1 MTRSAS
7 FAPIVD
13 AGTRLLIIGSLP
25 GRESLARQQYYAH
38 PRNQFW
44 ALLGTVIDFNLVALS
59 YPDRL
64 AALARHH
71 IGLWDVIASA
81 VRVGSLDSAIRDHQ
95 PNELGAL
102 VGSLPALRGV
112 GFNGAAAFR
121 IGAPAV
127 SAAGVAVMALPSSSP
142 ALAAMSLTAKRAIW
156 LQLAAHL

>member
-7 FAPIVD
+7 FAPHVD
-13 AGTRLLIIGSLP
+13 ESTRLLIVGSLP

-44 ALLGTVIDFNLVALS
+44 ALVGAVIDTDLVALA

-81 VRVGSLDSAIRDHQ
+81 ARVGSLDSAIRDHQ
-95 PNELGAL
+95 PNDLAAL
-102 VGSLPALRGV
+102 VGSLPVLRGI
-112 GFNGAAAFR
+112 GFNGAAAYR
-121 IGAPAV
+121 LGGPAV
-127 SAAGVAVMALPSSSP
+127 AAAGVAVVALPSSSP
-142 ALAAMSLTAKRAIW
+142 AHAAMSLATKRARW
-156 LQLAAHL
+156 LQLAAWL